1 MYLFML
7 KYNIRM
13 IKEID
18 NTPNL
23 EYIKDNK

>member
-1 MYLFML
+1 MYPFIL
-7 KYNIRM
+7 KYNISM
-13 IKEID
+13 IKEIN